1 MVRTRPDRPSTPS
14 HHHPPS
20 ARSVPHPSS
29 TLPRPRPVSEQI
41 AQWHSLYLHFHG
53 WGGRRAAWLSVGRKA
68 KVHERETRRNKVV
81 ELASEASSA
90 EWDERVG
97 WRKGTVVVEER

>member
-1 MVRTRPDRPSTPS
+1 
-14 HHHPPS
+14 
-20 ARSVPHPSS
+20 
-29 TLPRPRPVSEQI
+29 
-41 AQWHSLYLHFHG
+41 
-53 WGGRRAAWLSVGRKA
+53 VGRKA